1 MLYSWCTMKNKQPT
15 HSHLWWNPSTKM
27 LRTEKDAQGRMLGS
41 DGEFVDAFKVLN
53 KYPKRVTFF
62 GSARDTPEGE
72 SYRDAAYKI
81 AFELGKRG
89 YAILSGGG
97 SGIMAASNRGAYD
110 AGGHSIGF
118 NIRLPHEQH
127 LNPYTTDNL
136 AFHYFFTRKVTM
148 TFFSHAYIFF
158 PGGFGTLD
166 ELTEIITMI
175 QTHKMP
181 PLRIVLFGHAFWDDF
196 AAFVQKQLLANG
208 YITPGD
214 EKIYIITDDIDEAVH
229 TVDCVAEARPPLTP
243 LIVQEQ

>member
-1 MLYSWCTMKNKQPT
+1 
-15 HSHLWWNPSTKM
+15 M
-27 LRTEKDAQGRMLGS
+27 LRTERGAQGRLLGS
-41 DGEFVDAFKVLN
+41 DGEFQEAFTILN

-62 GSARDTPEGE
+62 GSARDTETG
-72 SYRDAAYKI
+72 SQYRDAAYKI
-81 AFELGKRG
+81 AYELAKRG

-97 SGIMAASNRGAYD
+97 SGIMGASNRGAYD

-148 TFFSHAYIFF
+148 TFFSHAYVFF

-181 PLRIVLFGHAFWDDF
+181 PLRLVLFGHSYWDDF
-196 AAFVQKQLLANG
+196 DAFIQKQLLGNG
-208 YITPGD
+208 YISPGD
-214 EKIYIITDDIDEAVH
+214 TAIYTITDDVDEAVH
-229 TVDCVAEARPPLTP
+229 LVDCVSEA
-243 LIVQEQ
+243 